1 MPTLIYDS
9 KDAVPADLLDAV
21 QEFTEGENKGK
32 FGVNVVPRKK
42 MEEFRDNNIEISK
55 RLEKADGLIS
65 KVLAATGIKSIDD
78 FDPAKFTEELGALKD
93 TAQKVADGKLQA
105 KDDVEKEVAKR
116 TEAMREKFNTDLQ
129 AAAVEKATLKRER
142 DDAIAQFKRTFIDKA
157 VASVIADPDL
167 GLEPT
172 ALVDVVSKAYNVFK
186 VQEDNSLRP
195 ETANGQT
202 MWGEDGTT
210 PMNMKEWINIV
221 LRKESPHYFKKSG
234 GGGAS
239 GGDSGKQ
246 FGGMS
251 EADFNKLSPQKR
263 LEIANRQS
271 FAQAKR

>member
-1 MPTLIYDS
+1 MPVIYFPT
-9 KDAVPADLLDAV
+9 KDAVPPDLLEAALEV
-21 QEFTEGENKGK
+21 TEGDNKGQ

-55 RLEKADGLIS
+55 RLEKAEGLVS
-65 KVLAATGIKSIDD
+65 KVLAATGVKSADE

-105 KDDVEKEVAKR
+105 KDDIEKAVAAR

-142 DDAIAQFKRTFIDKA
+142 DEAISQFKRTFIDKA
-157 VASVIADPDL
+157 VAQVIADPDL

-186 VQEDNSLRP
+186 VQDDNSLRP
-195 ETANGQT
+195 ETPNGQT

-210 PMNMKEWINIV
+210 PMNMKEWINIA
-221 LRKESPHYFKKSG
+221 LRKESPHYFKKSNGGGAG
-234 GGGAS
+234 GGG
-239 GGDSGKQ
+239 DTKQ

-251 EADFNKLSPQKR
+251 EADFNKLSPQRR
-263 LEIANRQS
+263 LEIANQQA
-271 FAQAKR
+271 FANSR

>member
-1 MPTLIYDS
+1 
-9 KDAVPADLLDAV
+9 
-21 QEFTEGENKGK
+21 
-32 FGVNVVPRKK
+32 

-55 RLEKADGLIS
+55 RLEKAEGLVS
-65 KVLAATGIKSIDD
+65 KILSATGIKSAEE

-157 VASVIADPDL
+157 VAQVIADPDL

-186 VQEDNSLRP
+186 VQDDNSLRP
-195 ETANGQT
+195 ESANGQT
-202 MWGEDGTT
+202 LWGEDGTT
-210 PMNMKEWINIV
+210 PMNMKEWIGIV
-221 LRKESPHYFKKSG
+221 LRKESPHYFKKSTGGGAG
-234 GGGAS
+234 GGG
-239 GGDSGKQ
+239 DTKQ

-271 FAQAKR
+271 FANAKR

>member
-1 MPTLIYDS
+1 MPIFYYDT

-21 QEFTEGENKGK
+21 QEVTEGDNKGK

-55 RLEKADGLIS
+55 RLEKAEGLIS
-65 KVLAATGIKSIDD
+65 KVLSATGVKSLDE

-142 DDAIAQFKRTFIDKA
+142 DEAIAQFKRTFIDKA
-157 VASVIADPDL
+157 VAQVIADPDL

-195 ETANGQT
+195 ESGNGQT

-221 LRKESPHYFKKSG
+221 LRKESPHYFKKST
-234 GGGAS
+234 GGGAN
-239 GGDSGKQ
+239 GGDNTKQ
-246 FGGMS
+246 FGGMT
-251 EADFNKLSPQKR
+251 EAEFNKLSPQRR
-263 LEIANRQS
+263 LEIANQMA
-271 FAQAKR
+271 FAKSR